1 MRLNVGVAVHP
12 AELSGVGIAIVFAD
26 DGPAVEIVL
35 DRDEQKSDQN

>member
-12 AELSGVGIAIVFAD
+12 AELFGVGIAVVFAD